1 MTKGRIEAFSDAVIA
16 IIMTI
21 MVLELRPPEG
31 TELSDLQPLIPNFLA
46 YVLSFVFLGIYWNNH
61 HHLLQATKRINGKV
75 LWANMNLLL
84 WLSLLPFATA
94 WLGENH
100 SATTPA
106 IIYGV
111 VLLLAGLAYYILEM
125 TIVGA
130 QEDGSAIASA
140 IGNDRKG
147 LVTMVVILVGIAA
160 AFFSV
165 LVAELM
171 YVVVAAIWLIP
182 DRRIERALNSPAE

>member
-1 MTKGRIEAFSDAVIA
+1 MTKGRLEAFSDAVIA

-61 HHLLQATKRINGKV
+61 HHLLQATQRINGKV
-75 LWANMNLLL
+75 LWANMKLLL
-84 WLSLLPFATA
+84 WLSLMPFVTG

-100 SATTPA
+100 TATTPA
-106 IIYGV
+106 VAYGV
-111 VLLLAGLAYYILEM
+111 ALLLSGAAYYILEM
-125 TIVGA
+125 TILGA
-130 QEDGSAIASA
+130 QDEGSTLRAA

-147 LVTMVVILVGIAA
+147 VTTMVVIIAGIAA

-165 LVAELM
+165 LLAELL
-171 YVVVAAIWLIP
+171 YVVVAAIWLVP
-182 DRRIERALNSPAE
+182 DRRIERALNG